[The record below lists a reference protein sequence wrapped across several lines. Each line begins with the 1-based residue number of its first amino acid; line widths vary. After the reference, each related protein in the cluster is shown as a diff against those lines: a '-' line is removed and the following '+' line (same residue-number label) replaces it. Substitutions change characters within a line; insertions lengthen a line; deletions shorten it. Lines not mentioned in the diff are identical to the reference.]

1 MALQWYNS
9 IEISETS
16 ENKAGLTI
24 EGPEATEDIPRDR
37 SNLTLRA
44 VERVFSLAGV
54 QMPPLW
60 IRVTVTTPLARG
72 LGSSASAIVG
82 GMAAANAFLGNP
94 LGREQLVAEMIN
106 MEGHPDNV
114 VACFFGG
121 LTASLVTNSD
131 VYVRKYYPAETLRC
145 VLVIPDYQLATAKS
159 RRVLPRT
166 LPIKDAIFNMARIP
180 FVIDKICSGDVSG
193 LDVIMD
199 DRLHQPHRRKLIPE
213 YDVVESV
220 AMGAGAA
227 AVCLSGSGPTMLALT
242 EEAKAENVATSLR
255 EALQRLGRNFSLHVV
270 APDSLGVR
278 QAEEN

>member
-1 MALQWYNS
+1 
-9 IEISETS
+9 
-16 ENKAGLTI
+16 
-24 EGPEATEDIPRDR
+24 
-37 SNLTLRA
+37 
-44 VERVFSLAGV
+44 
-54 QMPPLW
+54 
-60 IRVTVTTPLARG
+60 
-72 LGSSASAIVG
+72 
-82 GMAAANAFLGNP
+82 MAAANAFLGNP

-166 LPIKDAIFNMARIP
+166 LPMKDAIFNMARIP

-227 AVCLSGSGPTMLALT
+227 AVCLSGSGPTMLAIT